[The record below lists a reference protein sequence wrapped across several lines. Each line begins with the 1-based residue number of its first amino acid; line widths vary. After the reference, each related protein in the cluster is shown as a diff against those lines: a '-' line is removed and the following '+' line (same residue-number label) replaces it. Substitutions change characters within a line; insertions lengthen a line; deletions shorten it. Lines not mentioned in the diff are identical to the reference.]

1 MQLTTQRLKQII
13 KEELEAIVSEM
24 SDETETELTAEE
36 EKVAS
41 LEQQLAEAKKKVE
54 MEKKGGKKAAMSG
67 SKAPVGK
74 RGKTVAPAAAPMKAK
89 NVGNLY
95 GKGATKM
102 STKKWN
108 KLNLSWYFWIW
119 GGVFTY
125 ITSIYI

>member
-54 MEKKGGKKAAMSG
+54 MEKKGGKETAMKGKQAAMKGKS
-67 SKAPVGK
+67 APVGK
-74 RGKTVAPAAAPMKAK
+74 RGTAPAATPMKAN

-102 STKKWN
+102 STKK
-108 KLNLSWYFWIW
+108 
-119 GGVFTY
+119 
-125 ITSIYI
+125 

>member
-24 SDETETELTAEE
+24 SDETETETELTAEE

-54 MEKKGGKKAAMSG
+54 MEKKGGKKAAMSD

-102 STKKWN
+102 STKK
-108 KLNLSWYFWIW
+108 
-119 GGVFTY
+119 
-125 ITSIYI
+125 

>member
-24 SDETETELTAEE
+24 SDETETETELTAEE

-54 MEKKGGKKAAMSG
+54 MEKKGGKETAMKGKQAAMKGKS
-67 SKAPVGK
+67 APVGK
-74 RGKTVAPAAAPMKAK
+74 RGTAPAATPMKAK

-102 STKKWN
+102 PTKK
-108 KLNLSWYFWIW
+108 
-119 GGVFTY
+119 
-125 ITSIYI
+125 

>member
-24 SDETETELTAEE
+24 SDETETETELTAEE

-54 MEKKGGKKAAMSG
+54 IEKKGGKQAAMKG
-67 SKAPVGK
+67 KEAAMKGKEKPVGK
-74 RGKTVAPAAAPMKAK
+74 RATGAPDATPMKAK

-102 STKKWN
+102 STKK
-108 KLNLSWYFWIW
+108 
-119 GGVFTY
+119 
-125 ITSIYI
+125 

>member
-54 MEKKGGKKAAMSG
+54 MEKKGGKETAMKGKQAAMKGKS
-67 SKAPVGK
+67 APVGK
-74 RGKTVAPAAAPMKAK
+74 RGTVAPAAAPMKAK

-102 STKKWN
+102 STKK
-108 KLNLSWYFWIW
+108 
-119 GGVFTY
+119 
-125 ITSIYI
+125 

>member
-24 SDETETELTAEE
+24 SDETETETELTAEE
-36 EKVAS
+36 QEVAS
-41 LEQQLAEAKKKVE
+41 LEQQLAEAKDKA
-54 MEKKGGKKAAMSG
+54 KKAAMKG
-67 SKAPVGK
+67 KEKPVGK

-102 STKKWN
+102 PTKK
-108 KLNLSWYFWIW
+108 
-119 GGVFTY
+119 
-125 ITSIYI
+125 